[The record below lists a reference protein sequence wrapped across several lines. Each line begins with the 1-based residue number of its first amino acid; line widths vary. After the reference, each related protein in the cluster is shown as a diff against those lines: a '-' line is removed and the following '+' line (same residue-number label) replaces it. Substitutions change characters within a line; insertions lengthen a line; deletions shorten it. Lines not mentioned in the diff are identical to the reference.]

1 MEIDASDSVALSLDD
16 EELLGESVRR
26 IECFVSNTSPLV
38 LWYWDAEH
46 PVIVGALEGQLIRIT
61 KLAKRTTL
69 NRMVSALHV
78 LCEPP
83 RRAKK
88 KEGHIKER
96 LQIQHAPSSQLKSIL
111 LPFPMTREE
120 RLHRFEDST
129 SQSWPSRRRHLCRK
143 CLRAKSLPPE

>member
-1 MEIDASDSVALSLDD
+1 
-16 EELLGESVRR
+16 
-26 IECFVSNTSPLV
+26 ECFVSNTSPLV
-38 LWYWDAEH
+38 LWYWDPEH

-96 LQIQHAPSSQLKSIL
+96 LQIQHVPSPQLKSIL
-111 LPFPMTREE
+111 LPFPMTQEE
-120 RLHRFEDST
+120 RLAES
-129 SQSWPSRRRHLCRK
+129 K
-143 CLRAKSLPPE
+143 KPPVPKVLEGEEPAIGVKL